1 MNRKTMIWAAL
12 ALVALVTVTYAAGS
26 MTVTGS
32 VVSTSV
38 DQLVVRAADGEKSFV
53 VDDNTMKPADLVIG
67 TKVNVT
73 YHEMNGRMVATQV
86 AAVQPS
92 TSSYQSETS
101 ASSTATTS
109 SSTSGAYAPPAA
121 GTTEPAATASA
132 ASDPAYAP
140 QAQSSDPAAQESQES
155 TVAATDADDDL
166 PATGSRLPL
175 LALLGLGAGAG
186 ALVLRRVH

>member
-38 DQLVVRAADGEKSFV
+38 DQLVVRAADGEKTFV
-53 VDDNTMKPADLVIG
+53 VDDNTIKPADLVIG

-73 YHEMNGRMVATQV
+73 YHEMNGQMMATQV

-92 TSSYQSETS
+92 TSSYQSEAST
-101 ASSTATTS
+101 SSTATTS
-109 SSTSGAYAPPAA
+109 SSTTSASGA
-121 GTTEPAATASA
+121 
-132 ASDPAYAP
+132 DAP
-140 QAQSSDPAAQESQES
+140 QAQSSDPAVQESQES
-155 TVAATDADDDL
+155 TVAASDADDDL
-166 PATGSRLPL
+166 PATASRLPL

-186 ALVLRRVH
+186 ALVLRRIH